1 MFVRRLFSILFA
13 LVVVLSS
20 GCSVDQRV
28 ERQRRKAAKRP
39 PAKVWL
45 VSNGWHTSI
54 AIRTAD
60 ATPELRTFAP
70 DSRYL
75 IIGWG
80 GADFYM
86 WRNMDRP
93 LSVLNAIL
101 LPTSSALHVIPV
113 KSSLVEHS
121 PNSEIIEFDVTEQGL
136 ERLRRRIKAA
146 FKRDPNGRPTIAGQ
160 GRLPTSKFFDGT
172 ETYYFPKTCNLW
184 AASQLRVAGVPI
196 VVSAAIVAD
205 NLCWQ
210 GRKHGRLLSV
220 RTNKQ
225 DPL

>member
-1 MFVRRLFSILFA
+1 MFVRRFLFSLIA
-13 LVVVLSS
+13 LVVVFSS
-20 GCSVDQRV
+20 GCSMDARI
-28 ERQRRKAAKRP
+28 ERQRRKSAKRP

-54 AIRTAD
+54 AVRTAD
-60 ATPELRTFAP
+60 ATLELRAFAP

-86 WRNMDRP
+86 WRKMHQP
-93 LSVLNAIL
+93 LRMLKAIF

-113 KSSLVEHS
+113 KTSLVENS

-136 ERLRRRIKAA
+136 ERLRKRLTAA
-146 FKRDPNGRPTIAGQ
+146 FKRDPDGKPTIAGP
-160 GRLPTSKFFDGT
+160 GRLPTSRFFDGT
-172 ETYYFPKTCNLW
+172 ETYYFPKTCNWW
-184 AASQLRVAGVPI
+184 AASQLRVTGVPI
-196 VVSAAIVAD
+196 LVSAAIVAD

-210 GRKHGRLLSV
+210 GRKHGKLLSV

>member
-1 MFVRRLFSILFA
+1 MFVRRFLFSLIA
-13 LVVVLSS
+13 LVVVFSS
-20 GCSVDQRV
+20 GCSMDARV
-28 ERQRRKAAKRP
+28 ERQRRKSARKP
-39 PAKVWL
+39 PAKIWL
-45 VSNGWHTSI
+45 VSNGWHTSV

-60 ATPELRTFAP
+60 ATPELRTFARG
-70 DSRYL
+70 SKYL

-86 WRNMDRP
+86 WRNMHQP
-93 LSVLNAIL
+93 LRMMSAIF

-113 KSSLVEHS
+113 KTSLVENS

-136 ERLRRRIKAA
+136 ERLRKRLKAA
-146 FKRDPNGRPTIAGQ
+146 FKRDPNGKPTVAGQ
-160 GRLPTSKFFDGT
+160 GRLPTSTFFDGT
-172 ETYYFPKTCNLW
+172 ETYFFPKTCNLW
-184 AASQLRVAGVPI
+184 AASQLRVSGVPI

-210 GRKHGRLLSV
+210 GRKHGKLLSV

>member
-1 MFVRRLFSILFA
+1 MFVRRFLFSLIA
-13 LVVVLSS
+13 LVVVFSS
-20 GCSVDQRV
+20 GCSMDARI
-28 ERQRRKAAKRP
+28 ERQRRKSAKRP

-54 AIRTAD
+54 AVRTAD
-60 ATPELRTFAP
+60 ATPELRAFAP

-86 WRNMDRP
+86 WRKMHQP
-93 LSVLNAIL
+93 LRMLKAIF

-113 KSSLVEHS
+113 KTSLVANS

-136 ERLRRRIKAA
+136 ERLRKRLTAA
-146 FKRDPNGRPTIAGQ
+146 FKRDPDGKPTIAGP
-160 GRLPTSKFFDGT
+160 GRLPTSRFFDGT
-172 ETYYFPKTCNLW
+172 ETYYFPKTCNWW
-184 AASQLRVAGVPI
+184 AASQLRVTGVPI
-196 VVSAAIVAD
+196 LVSAAIVAD

-210 GRKHGRLLSV
+210 GRKHGKLLSV

>member
-1 MFVRRLFSILFA
+1 MFVRRFLFSLIA
-13 LVVVLSS
+13 LVVVFSS
-20 GCSVDQRV
+20 GCSMDARI
-28 ERQRRKAAKRP
+28 ERQRRKSAKRP

-54 AIRTAD
+54 AVRTAD
-60 ATPELRTFAP
+60 ATPELRAFAP

-86 WRNMDRP
+86 WRKMHQP
-93 LSVLNAIL
+93 LRMLKAIF

-113 KSSLVEHS
+113 KTSLVENS

-136 ERLRRRIKAA
+136 ERLRKRLTAA
-146 FKRDPNGRPTIAGQ
+146 FKRDPDGKPTIAGP
-160 GRLPTSKFFDGT
+160 GRLPTSRFFDGT
-172 ETYYFPKTCNLW
+172 ETYYFPKTCNWW
-184 AASQLRVAGVPI
+184 AASQLRVTGVPI
-196 VVSAAIVAD
+196 LVSAAIVAD

-210 GRKHGRLLSV
+210 GRKHGKLLSV